1 MDLFDSFD
9 LNFLSGDTNVFSQDV
24 NSVYGKNVV
33 WNFLGKI
40 KGEIKFMGYSN
51 SANEIAEFYDKCK
64 KSGEVAKFFSNPVIN
79 MILKEITKD
88 STVKNYLEERIFDL
102 IKEEQIQILNNSL
115 KDNNQKYTDLKIKEQ
130 EYIADKK
137 IKEKQNKQNI
147 KEYENLITSSMWNTL
162 SNPVNTY
169 LGLTEQNT
177 HLGVNIKNFIK
188 QDNDNTNQNIK
199 FDNSDDIKEDDSDN
213 FWS

>member
-1 MDLFDSFD
+1 MDLFDNFD
-9 LNFLSGDTNVFSQDV
+9 LNFLSGDIDVFSQDV
-24 NSVYGKNVV
+24 NSVYGKNVI

-64 KSGEVAKFFSNPVIN
+64 KSGEVAKFFTNPVIN
-79 MILKEITKD
+79 MILKEMVKD

-102 IKEEQIQILNNSL
+102 IKDEQVQMLNDTL
-115 KDNNQKYTDLKIKEQ
+115 KDNNQKYNDLKIKEQ
-130 EYIADKK
+130 EFIADKK
-137 IKEKQNKQNI
+137 IKEKQNIKNCEKSIKRDSLNVPYSIWNI
-147 KEYENLITSSMWNTL
+147 LNNPINT
-162 SNPVNTY
+162 N
-169 LGLTEQNT
+169 LGLTEQNR
-177 HLGVNIKNFIK
+177 H
-188 QDNDNTNQNIK
+188 DNTNQNIK